1 MKKTKLGLLLVSL
14 VLLFSAP
21 LSSAAGQTQTCP
33 TNSSVAEILNQV
45 DSAYITKWIRDFS
58 GEDFVAIGGAQR
70 RILTRQSLQLFNFNA
85 NALAYPYL
93 GELLRSF
100 GYEDGTSLADH
111 LYTPTLK
118 LTSEGI
124 PSQIFDE
131 RGRPIVLIPELM
143 DEQAQ
148 AASWKN
154 KIVIL
159 PGHGA
164 HADELVLMTAHMD
177 STSGSAS
184 TNAPGAEDNASGI
197 AALMEAA
204 RLFRFYRFDRTIKII
219 FFSGEE
225 QGLLGSEAYVD
236 DFPAEMDNIIGVVNL
251 DMFGYDADN
260 DRCFELHV
268 GTRAD
273 SNQVGTCFTDVI
285 DNYALDLSYDYVTSG
300 AIPYSDHASFW
311 YAQVGAIE
319 VLENSF
325 YHSQGGCGGIVDEN
339 RYYHTVND
347 RITHMN
353 MPVTL
358 AIAQGGIGTTAS
370 LAGTLGRCFAADPVV
385 SAVPQAESVLLSWDP
400 IEGADVYRVYRGT
413 AGCDGSFNLI
423 AETADPVYED
433 RAISFGTEYVYQV
446 QAAEEGAVCF
456 SQLSNCAAT
465 NVPEPPEQVY
475 YYLPFLIT
483 AE

>member
-1 MKKTKLGLLLVSL
+1 
-14 VLLFSAP
+14 
-21 LSSAAGQTQTCP
+21 
-33 TNSSVAEILNQV
+33 
-45 DSAYITKWIRDFS
+45 
-58 GEDFVAIGGAQR
+58 
-70 RILTRQSLQLFNFNA
+70 
-85 NALAYPYL
+85 
-93 GELLRSF
+93 
-100 GYEDGTSLADH
+100 
-111 LYTPTLK
+111 
-118 LTSEGI
+118 
-124 PSQIFDE
+124 
-131 RGRPIVLIPELM
+131 
-143 DEQAQ
+143 
-148 AASWKN
+148 
-154 KIVIL
+154 
-159 PGHGA
+159 
-164 HADELVLMTAHMD
+164 
-177 STSGSAS
+177 
-184 TNAPGAEDNASGI
+184 
-197 AALMEAA
+197 LMEAA

>member
-1 MKKTKLGLLLVSL
+1 MKKTTL
-14 VLLFSAP
+14 VLLLIAFILLLSAP
-21 LSSAAGQTQTCP
+21 ISEAAGQTQTCP
-33 TNSSVAEILNQV
+33 SNTSVAEIIGQV
-45 DSAYITKWIRDFS
+45 NTTSVTKWIRDFS
-58 GEDFVAIGGAQR
+58 GEDFVSIGGAQKK
-70 RILTRQSLQLFNFNA
+70 ILTRYSSQLFGFNA

-93 GELLRSF
+93 SEQLKGF
-100 GYEDGTSLADH
+100 GYEDGSSLTDH
-111 LYTPTLK
+111 LYSPTLK
-118 LTSEGI
+118 LNADGI

-131 RGRPIVLIPELM
+131 RGNPIALIPEMM
-143 DEQAQ
+143 DALKQ

-154 KIVIL
+154 KVVTI

-164 HADELVLMTAHMD
+164 NADELVLMTAHMD
-177 STSGSAS
+177 STSPSAT

-219 FFSGEE
+219 FFTGEE

-236 DFPAEMDNIIGVVNL
+236 DFADDMDDIVGVVNL

-268 GTRAD
+268 GTLPA

-285 DNYALDLSYDYVTSG
+285 ANYDLNLSYDYVTNG

-319 VLENSF
+319 VLENAF
-325 YHSQGGCGGIVDEN
+325 YHNTGGCGGVVDEN
-339 RYYHTVND
+339 PYYHTTND
-347 RITHMN
+347 RIAHMN
-353 MPVTL
+353 LPVTL

-370 LAGTLGRCFAADPVV
+370 LAGTMGRCFAADPVV
-385 SAVPQAESVLLSWDP
+385 TAVPQAESVLLSWDAVD
-400 IEGADVYRVYRGT
+400 GADVYRVYRGI
-413 AGCDGSFNLI
+413 AGCDGDLSLI
-423 AETADPVYED
+423 AETAEPAYED
-433 RAISFGTEYVYQV
+433 ADISFGTEYSYKV
-446 QAAEEGAVCF
+446 QAAEEDAVCF
-456 SQLSNCAAT
+456 SQLSNCSAAS
-465 NVPEPPEQVY
+465 VPEPPEQIF

-483 AE
+483 TE

>member
-1 MKKTKLGLLLVSL
+1 MKKTIL
-14 VLLFSAP
+14 VLLLAAFIVLLSAP
-21 LSSAAGQTQTCP
+21 ISSAVGQTQTCP
-33 TNSSVAEILNQV
+33 SNASVAEILSQV
-45 DSAYITKWIRDFS
+45 DSASVTKWVRDFS
-58 GEDFVAIGGAQR
+58 GEDFVSIGGAQKK
-70 RILTRQSLQLFNFNA
+70 ILTRYSSQLFGFNS

-93 GELLRSF
+93 SEQLRGF
-100 GYEDGTSLADH
+100 GYEDGTSLTDH

-118 LTSEGI
+118 LSADGI

-131 RGRPIVLIPELM
+131 RGSPIALIPELI
-143 DEQAQ
+143 DSLKQ

-154 KIVIL
+154 KVVTI
-159 PGHGA
+159 PGHGEN
-164 HADELVLMTAHMD
+164 ADELVLMTAHMD
-177 STSGSAS
+177 STSPSAT

-219 FFSGEE
+219 FFTGEE

-236 DFPAEMDNIIGVVNL
+236 DFPAEMDNIVGVVNL

-268 GTRAD
+268 GTRSD

-285 DNYALDLSYDYVTSG
+285 DNYALNLSYDYVTNG

-325 YHSQGGCGGIVDEN
+325 YHSSGGCGGVVDDN
-339 RYYHTVND
+339 PYYHTIND
-347 RITHMN
+347 RIAHMN
-353 MPVTL
+353 MPATL

-370 LAGTLGRCFAADPVV
+370 LAGTLGRCFTEDPMVTAA
-385 SAVPQAESVLLSWDP
+385 PQAESILLSWDALA
-400 IEGADVYRVYRGT
+400 GAEVYRVYRGIT
-413 AGCDGSFNLI
+413 GCDGDFSLI
-423 AETADPVYED
+423 AETSVPVYED
-433 RAISFGTEYVYQV
+433 ADTSFGTEYFYKV
-446 QAAEEGAVCF
+446 QAAEEDAVCF
-456 SQLSNCAAT
+456 SQLSNCAAAS
-465 NVPEPPEQVY
+465 VPEPPEQMY
-475 YYLPFLIT
+475 YYLPFLVT